1 MRFVEPLLVG
11 CSIDD
16 CLYAWNHL
24 HDCFLPPGVYQYF
37 CCSHRLAAA
46 ERCCCCCCYREIRT
60 VSSRRP
66 PRPPHKL
73 CLRNVVQDLRRING
87 GTTFEKYFCATCQG
101 EPIVMMCSAGR
112 SVSGLVAT
120 CTGVYLC
127 DCEEA
132 DKRLCKVE

>member
-1 MRFVEPLLVG
+1 MTAFCRRAFI
-11 CSIDD
+11 SI
-16 CLYAWNHL
+16 
-24 HDCFLPPGVYQYF
+24 
-37 CCSHRLAAA
+37 SAAA
-46 ERCCCCCCYREIRT
+46 IDW
-60 VSSRRP
+60 RRQSDVVVVVVTEKSELCRVDGP
-66 PRPPHKL
+66 LGPPHKL